1 MIRWSLRT
9 CTLFAMLTTVGQ
21 TLAAEAPRVS
31 GAWARATPPGATVG
45 AIYLRIEGGAEADR
59 LIGAATVRAARVEFH
74 GTGEIDGVVRMR
86 ATAAIE
92 VPAGRQIE
100 LAPQGPHLMLLGLTA
115 PLRAGERLP
124 LTLRFERG
132 GEREVSVQVRDAT
145 AGDEHARLH

>member
-1 MIRWSLRT
+1 MIRCSLRA
-9 CTLFAMLTTVGQ
+9 CTVFAMLTTAGQ

-74 GTGEIDGVVRMR
+74 GTDEIDGVVRMR
-86 ATAAIE
+86 AAAAIE

-100 LAPQGPHLMLLGLTA
+100 LVPQGLHLMLFGLTA
-115 PLRAGERLP
+115 PLRAGEQLP

-145 AGDEHARLH
+145 AGDEHARRH